1 MSELTLYRKYRPQEF
16 KDVEG
21 QDQVIK
27 VLEASIKNGTVSHAY
42 LFAGSRG
49 TGKTSVARIFARA
62 LKSSPEDIYE
72 MDAASNRGI
81 DEVRALREAVHT
93 LPYSSPYKVYIIDEA
108 HMLTREAWN
117 ALLKTLEEPPKHVI
131 FIFATTELDKVIET
145 VVSRC
150 QVFVFKKPTHK
161 ILRDMVAAVAKAEGF
176 TLEPSSADLIA
187 SLGEGSF
194 RDAQSILQKII
205 GASKDKKISVEEVE
219 LITGAPQSSLINAV
233 IEALD
238 EKNLSKGLESLNKAV
253 GQNIDMKVFSRLL
266 LEKLRLVLLLR
277 FARDMEEGIKES
289 LTETDFNFLK
299 AIAGKKG
306 SNISSAT
313 LHELIGATDA
323 IRYTSVA
330 QLPLE
335 LALVSLLEEKA

>member
-1 MSELTLYRKYRPQEF
+1 MSELTLYRKYRPQTF

-21 QDQVIK
+21 QDQVVK
-27 VLEASIKNGTVSHAY
+27 VLESSIKNGTVSHAY

-93 LPYSSPYKVYIIDEA
+93 LPYASPYKVYIIDEA

-117 ALLKTLEEPPKHVI
+117 ALLKTLEEPPKHVV

-219 LITGAPQSSLINAV
+219 LITGAPKSSLINAV

-238 EKNLSKGLESLNKAV
+238 EKNLSKGLESLNRAV
-253 GQNIDMKVFSRLL
+253 NQNIDMKVFSRLL

-299 AIAGKKG
+299 TIAGKKG
-306 SNISSAT
+306 SNISSVT
-313 LHELIGATDA
+313 LHELIAATDA
-323 IRYTSVA
+323 VRYASVP

-335 LALVSLLEEKA
+335 LALVSLLEEKG